1 MLLAIKGN
9 REEVIEEKN
18 MTSFLD
24 NGYDIYEKD
33 DKGKVTLKKPSPSK
47 KVSYEEYQK
56 ALENIKKLEAE
67 IKKLKKEND
76 PNGQK

>member
-18 MTSFLD
+18 MASFLA

-33 DKGKVTLKKPSPSK
+33 EKGKVSLKEPSPSK
-47 KVSYEEYQK
+47 KVSYAEYQK
-56 ALENIKKLEAE
+56 ALEKIKKLESE
-67 IKKLKKEND
+67 IKKIKKEND